1 MKEYIEKMKEDHEIE
16 LARHQESS
24 ARDVLVHQSS
34 IQELASKLASH
45 AEELLLLKNSEEN
58 GKKTQNEEFER
69 EKAQLNK
76 IIDAIKRELESTQ
89 SDLNMA
95 LNSVIEKDTMIE
107 KLKTDVTALE
117 GAKAILLEEKQV

>member
-24 ARDVLVHQSS
+24 ARDALVHQSS
-34 IQELASKLASH
+34 IQELTSKLASH
-45 AEELLLLKNSEEN
+45 TEELLLLKNSEEN

-69 EKAQLNK
+69 EKAQLNE

-95 LNSVIEKDTMIE
+95 LNSVIEKDAMIE
-107 KLKTDVTALE
+107 KLKTDVSALE
-117 GAKAILLEEKQV
+117 AAKAILLEEKQV